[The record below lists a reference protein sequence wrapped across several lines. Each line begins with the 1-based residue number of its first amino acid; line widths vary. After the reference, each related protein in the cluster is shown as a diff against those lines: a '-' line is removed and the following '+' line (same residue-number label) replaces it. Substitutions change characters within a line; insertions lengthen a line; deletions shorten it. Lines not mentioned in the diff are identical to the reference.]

1 MKCTNNR
8 NFREREGEDTL
19 FREINR
25 RKHCWAK
32 INTNVK
38 LYPTGLS
45 NLQKKKRN
53 WTDGDTEGRS
63 LNSSPMKEQ
72 TTQVV
77 NGSDTE

>member
-45 NLQKKKRN
+45 NLQ
-53 WTDGDTEGRS
+53 
-63 LNSSPMKEQ
+63 Q
-72 TTQVV
+72 
-77 NGSDTE
+77 